1 MSRIKD
7 YLAEVENIDDLKR
20 PFYEELGE
28 MAYDKAKNWE
38 GIFTWFRQ
46 NAEYGAGEGD
56 DEGHT
61 EYYFENFME
70 LCEQAITDEVD
81 SIIEDQHLDIDD
93 QTYSKAIEYGTAW
106 LSDLLADFESD
117 CIDDYVQDHKYILDE
132 IRDRNG
138 GSEY

>member
-7 YLAEVENIDDLKR
+7 YLAEVEDIDDLKR

-28 MAYDKAKNWE
+28 MAYDKAKNWD
-38 GIFTWFRQ
+38 GILTWFRK
-46 NAEYGAGEGD
+46 NAEYSAGEG

-61 EYYFENFME
+61 EYYFENFMK
-70 LCEQAITDEVD
+70 LCEEAITQEVD

-93 QTYSKAIEYGTAW
+93 ETYSKAIEYGADW
-106 LSDLLADFESD
+106 LSDLLADFECE
-117 CIDDYVQDHKYILDE
+117 CIDDYVEDNKYILDE

-138 GSEY
+138 GSIY